1 MEPRSYRLVVEGE
14 LDDRF
19 TSAFKGMALEREAGT
34 TVLTGPVQDQAQLQ
48 GLLQRVAG
56 LGLTLLSASAIDEP
70 QRR

>member
-19 TSAFKGMALEREAGT
+19 TSAFEGMALEREAGT

-56 LGLTLLSASAIDEP
+56 LGLALLSASAIDEP